1 MPKANLVI
9 LDYRLYKSIDTKSN
23 LGLFKRLGIIRTES
37 WEEYQAVMY
46 RLLLNPSSAIIDSV
60 HSLMNEFRVNK
71 FSVAL
76 HIRCAGRLADRKE
89 RTKMVL
95 PYQFASIV
103 GMVKKELQNISH
115 SEGQTVFLSTDS
127 SYALEEISSLLRPIK
142 LLTNSHVVRGHSD
155 FDRNITVI
163 RSTITDLLLLT
174 KSDVFIGVDR
184 SGFSRVASALS
195 RPKKIRWI
203 HVWQNAKK

>member
-46 RLLLNPSSAIIDSV
+46 RLILNPSSAIIDSV

-95 PYQFASIV
+95 SYQFASIV
-103 GMVKKELQNISH
+103 GMVKEELQNISH

-142 LLTNSHVVRGHSD
+142 LLTNNHVVRGHSD
-155 FDRNITVI
+155 FDRNNTII

-195 RPKKIRWI
+195 QPKKIRWI
-203 HVWQNAKK
+203 HVWKNARK